1 MSTLGYDIL
10 NDKKKLFL
18 DDKENN
24 LACRLYI
31 QVDICCIA
39 LFQVWVCP
47 VIGLIRANDMF
58 FPFEK

>member
-39 LFQVWVCP
+39 LFQVHMSLSCHW
-47 VIGLIRANDMF
+47 INQG
-58 FPFEK
+58 